1 MRPFYVYLLR
11 CAGASYYCGQTDNT
25 DNRMQQHYSGEIG
38 YTATRKP
45 LALVWQGEFET
56 REGAIAFK
64 QQIKGW
70 SRAKKEA
77 LVRGDWGA
85 IKKLAKSYRSD
96 QAEPVE
102 ALPPLVAASAR
113 LPFDSLRATS

>member
-1 MRPFYVYLLR
+1 
-11 CAGASYYCGQTDNT
+11 
-25 DNRMQQHYSGEIG
+25 MQQHYSGQIG
-38 YTATRKP
+38 YTAARKP
-45 LALVWQGEFET
+45 LALVWQGELET
-56 REGAIAFK
+56 REGAIAFE

-77 LVRGDWGA
+77 LVRGDWGV
-85 IKKLAKSYRSD
+85 IKKLAKSHRSD